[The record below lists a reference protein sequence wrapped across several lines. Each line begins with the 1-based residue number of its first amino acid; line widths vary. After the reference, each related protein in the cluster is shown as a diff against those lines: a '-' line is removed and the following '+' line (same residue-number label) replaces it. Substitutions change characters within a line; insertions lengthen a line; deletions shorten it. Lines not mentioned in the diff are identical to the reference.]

1 MIGKLLFKGMIA
13 GILAGLVAFA
23 FAHHFGEPQVDR
35 AIGIEESLA
44 THSHQHSASADG

>member
-1 MIGKLLFKGMIA
+1 MIA

-44 THSHQHSASADG
+44 THSTPTQRVG